1 MFKAIGIL
9 LIIGFIAVLWYLVN
23 VFSKPI
29 LNKMQNYYEDDPVG
43 RQIANL
49 TIGMIIL
56 SSILL
61 GSVLF

>member
-23 VFSKPI
+23 VFNKPI
-29 LNKMQNYYEDDPVG
+29 LNKMKNYYEDDPIG

-56 SSILL
+56 LSILL

>member
-1 MFKAIGIL
+1 MFKAIGVL

-29 LNKMQNYYEDDPVG
+29 LNKMKNYYEDDPVG

-56 SSILL
+56 LSILL

>member
-1 MFKAIGIL
+1 MFKVLGL
-9 LIIGFIAVLWYLVN
+9 LVLLGFIVVLWYLVN

-29 LNKMQNYYEDDPVG
+29 LNRMQNYYEDDPVG

-49 TIGMIIL
+49 IIGMIIL
-56 SSILL
+56 LSILL

>member
-1 MFKAIGIL
+1 MFKAIGVL

-29 LNKMQNYYEDDPVG
+29 LNKMQNYYEDDPIG

-56 SSILL
+56 LSILL

>member
-9 LIIGFIAVLWYLVN
+9 LIIGFIAVMWYLVN

-29 LNKMQNYYEDDPVG
+29 LNKMQNYYEDDPIG
-43 RQIANL
+43 RQISNL
-49 TIGMIIL
+49 IIGMIIL
-56 SSILL
+56 LSILL

>member
-9 LIIGFIAVLWYLVN
+9 VLIGFISVLWYLVN

-29 LNKMQNYYEDDPVG
+29 LNKMKNYYEDDPVG
-43 RQIANL
+43 RQISNL
-49 TIGMIIL
+49 TIGIIIL
-56 SSILL
+56 LSILL

>member
-29 LNKMQNYYEDDPVG
+29 LNKIQNYYEDDPIG

-56 SSILL
+56 LSILL

>member
-29 LNKMQNYYEDDPVG
+29 LNKMQNYYEDDPIG
-43 RQIANL
+43 RQISNL
-49 TIGMIIL
+49 IIGMIIL
-56 SSILL
+56 LSILL

>member
-9 LIIGFIAVLWYLVN
+9 VLIGFISVLWYLVN

-29 LNKMQNYYEDDPVG
+29 LNRMHNYYEDDPVG

-49 TIGMIIL
+49 IIGMIIL
-56 SSILL
+56 LSILL
-61 GSVLF
+61 GRVLF